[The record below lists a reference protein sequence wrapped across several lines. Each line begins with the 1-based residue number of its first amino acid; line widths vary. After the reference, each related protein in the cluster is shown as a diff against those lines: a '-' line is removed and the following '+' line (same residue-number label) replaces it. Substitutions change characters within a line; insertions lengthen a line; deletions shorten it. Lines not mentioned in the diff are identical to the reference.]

1 MIKKTPIVYLAG
13 GMQSNWQDEVKAK
26 VKGCI
31 FIDPRDHGLGD
42 ENEYTSWDLTGV
54 DIADIIFV
62 YAEIDNPSCIG
73 LAVEVGWAAKSG
85 KTIIYVEPANHPKKG
100 SLGMVR
106 ALSDNI
112 SMSILAGAIALQVTI
127 DRKKDQS

>member
-13 GMQSNWQDEVKAK
+13 GMNSNWQDDVKAK

-85 KTIIYVEPANHPKKG
+85 KTIIYVEPANHPKKA

-106 ALSDNI
+106 ALSTAALDSI
-112 SMSILAGAIALQVTI
+112 SAGMMELQLDI
-127 DRKKDQS
+127 DTKRYYR

>member
-85 KTIIYVEPANHPKKG
+85 KTIIYVEPDDHPKHA

-106 ALSDNI
+106 ALANYRSNSFYD
-112 SMSILAGAIALQVTI
+112 SIYILESIVNP
-127 DRKKDQS
+127 KEPS